1 MENLSYLLIF
11 RFTQPICLFGIMAYF
26 SGDKDT
32 DLLTA
37 QLYALGLIAGSLVTV
52 IYGHPYIL
60 GQMHLGMKMRLALCS
75 LIYRKSL
82 RLSRTALSDTS
93 VGQVVNLLSNDV
105 GRFDMILITVHFVWL
120 APLELIV
127 VSYFMYQKVK

>member
-1 MENLSYLLIF
+1 
-11 RFTQPICLFGIMAYF
+11 MAYF
-26 SGDKDT
+26 ANDEGT
-32 DLLTA
+32 DRFTA

-60 GQMHLGMKMRLALCS
+60 GQMHLGMKMRIALCS

-82 RLSRTALSDTS
+82 RLSRTALADTS
-93 VGQVVNLLSNDV
+93 IGQVVNLLSNDV